1 MDFFIKISK
10 NKKPDFKNGP
20 VLLPETKIIFKI
32 LSVGSEEFNTW
43 RIAIMNGLTLYL
55 GSS

>member
-32 LSVGSEEFNTW
+32 LSVGSEEFNTC
-43 RIAIMNGLTLYL
+43 GE
-55 GSS
+55 